1 MLIAGLKL
9 RESWIAFLSP
19 TFGFSNFLST
29 IVFLVFFAEIKCW
42 RLTICYIFN
51 RLERKNSHIAQALE
65 SSKNDFEVYL
75 ARLEMTQKDIELVFS
90 PLFERQRCRDF
101 SSEVESNEAVETCE
115 SREENHKVYA
125 NEREGYGDMEEL
137 D

>member
-1 MLIAGLKL
+1 MN
-9 RESWIAFLSP
+9 RESPFFHQLFSL
-19 TFGFSNFLST
+19 SNFLST

-42 RLTICYIFN
+42 RLTICYIFD
-51 RLERKNSHIAQALE
+51 RLERKNYHIAQALE

-75 ARLEMTQKDIELVFS
+75 ARLEMTRKDIELVFS

-101 SSEVESNEAVETCE
+101 SSEVESNESVETCE

>member
-1 MLIAGLKL
+1 M
-9 RESWIAFLSP
+9 
-19 TFGFSNFLST
+19 
-29 IVFLVFFAEIKCW
+29 
-42 RLTICYIFN
+42 TICYIFD
-51 RLERKNSHIAQALE
+51 RLERKNYHIAQALE

-75 ARLEMTQKDIELVFS
+75 ARLEMTRKDIELVFS

-125 NEREGYGDMEEL
+125 NEREGSGDMEEL

>member
-1 MLIAGLKL
+1 MN
-9 RESWIAFLSP
+9 RESPFFHQLFSL
-19 TFGFSNFLST
+19 SNFLST

-42 RLTICYIFN
+42 RLTICYIFD
-51 RLERKNSHIAQALE
+51 RLERKNYHIAQALE

-75 ARLEMTQKDIELVFS
+75 ARLEMTRKDIELVFS

-101 SSEVESNEAVETCE
+101 RSEVESNEAVETCE

>member
-1 MLIAGLKL
+1 M
-9 RESWIAFLSP
+9 
-19 TFGFSNFLST
+19 
-29 IVFLVFFAEIKCW
+29 
-42 RLTICYIFN
+42 TICYIFD
-51 RLERKNSHIAQALE
+51 RLERKNYHIAQALE
-65 SSKNDFEVYL
+65 SSKKDFEVYL
-75 ARLEMTQKDIELVFS
+75 ARLEMTRKDIELVFS

-101 SSEVESNEAVETCE
+101 SSEVVSNEAVETCE

>member
-1 MLIAGLKL
+1 M
-9 RESWIAFLSP
+9 
-19 TFGFSNFLST
+19 
-29 IVFLVFFAEIKCW
+29 
-42 RLTICYIFN
+42 
-51 RLERKNSHIAQALE
+51 KNSHIAQALE

-75 ARLEMTQKDIELVFS
+75 ARLEMTRKDIELVFS

-101 SSEVESNEAVETCE
+101 SCEVESNEAVETCE
-115 SREENHKVYA
+115 SRDENHKVYA

>member
-1 MLIAGLKL
+1 MN
-9 RESWIAFLSP
+9 RESPFFHQLFSL
-19 TFGFSNFLST
+19 SNFLST

-42 RLTICYIFN
+42 RLTICYIFD
-51 RLERKNSHIAQALE
+51 RLERKNYHIAQALE
-65 SSKNDFEVYL
+65 SSKKDFEVYL
-75 ARLEMTQKDIELVFS
+75 ARLEMTRKDIELVFS

>member
-1 MLIAGLKL
+1 MN
-9 RESWIAFLSP
+9 RESPFFHQL
-19 TFGFSNFLST
+19 FGFSNFLST

-42 RLTICYIFN
+42 RLTICYIFD

-65 SSKNDFEVYL
+65 SSKKDFEVYL
-75 ARLEMTQKDIELVFS
+75 ARLEMTRKDIELVFS

-115 SREENHKVYA
+115 SREENRKVYA

>member
-1 MLIAGLKL
+1 MN
-9 RESWIAFLSP
+9 RESPFFHQLFSL
-19 TFGFSNFLST
+19 SNFLSS

-42 RLTICYIFN
+42 RLTICYIFD
-51 RLERKNSHIAQALE
+51 RLERKNYHIAQALE

-75 ARLEMTQKDIELVFS
+75 ARLEMTRKDIELVFS

>member
-1 MLIAGLKL
+1 M
-9 RESWIAFLSP
+9 
-19 TFGFSNFLST
+19 
-29 IVFLVFFAEIKCW
+29 
-42 RLTICYIFN
+42 TICYIFD
-51 RLERKNSHIAQALE
+51 RLERKNYHIAQALE

-75 ARLEMTQKDIELVFS
+75 ARLEMTRKDIELVFS

-101 SSEVESNEAVETCE
+101 ISEVESNEAVETCE

>member
-1 MLIAGLKL
+1 MK
-9 RESWIAFLSP
+9 
-19 TFGFSNFLST
+19 
-29 IVFLVFFAEIKCW
+29 
-42 RLTICYIFN
+42 ICYIFD

-65 SSKNDFEVYL
+65 SSKKDFEVYL
-75 ARLEMTQKDIELVFS
+75 ARLEMTRKDIELVFS
-90 PLFERQRCRDF
+90 PLFERQHCRDF

>member
-1 MLIAGLKL
+1 MN
-9 RESWIAFLSP
+9 RESPFFHQLFSL
-19 TFGFSNFLST
+19 SNFLST

-42 RLTICYIFN
+42 RLTICYIFD
-51 RLERKNSHIAQALE
+51 RLERKNYHIAQALE

-75 ARLEMTQKDIELVFS
+75 ARLEMTRKDIELVFS